1 MRHSGIHCKPV
12 SKTMTPLTRIAVKV
26 SGVIPAKFR
35 RCHKQHTVYNDL
47 TPAGIISSLGLR
59 DVNYNNTATL
69 GHFWHQWMPWEE

>member
-1 MRHSGIHCKPV
+1 MKYVPHEYQRFATDFIVTHPTAAIFLDMGIRKH
-12 SKTMTPLTRIAVKV
+12 
-26 SGVIPAKFR
+26 
-35 RCHKQHTVYNDL
+35 YDL